1 MKTPGSSGARQPLL
15 MELVTDAA
23 GNPAPRSGEIELSA
37 EQAREYHGVL
47 IGQIVRMLSIGL
59 IHGNR

>member
-1 MKTPGSSGARQPLL
+1 